1 MLRIELKIGDTYR
14 CPKDHNAKIVW
25 ISEDKKT
32 IAVKCPQKHFSKIA
46 KVVDKTESSSS
57 VRRSRTREK
66 KVYVRNTVFL
76 IRI

>member
-1 MLRIELKIGDTYR
+1 MRIELKIGDTYR